1 MKKFYVTSKVAIA
14 LALLLPAC
22 SSGQEDEMVLG
33 DTICKLII
41 TAEEFVNDDNQKGSR
56 TNIDPT
62 KGFSWAEKDT
72 IGIFPERGDQLP
84 FEMSSG
90 AGTNVATI
98 SGGSWGLK
106 TSEGYAAYYPFS
118 RQNYFTDR
126 GNMHFSY
133 VGQEQTG
140 DNSTAHLGAFD
151 LMAADNAESNGTS
164 LNFNFKHLGCILR
177 MYVNIPNA
185 GTYSSLALSAEEAAF
200 AKEVKL
206 DLSKSSAEVTHL
218 ESSKSISLSLD
229 GFTSPSDNY
238 TATFY
243 LMSVPFDL
251 AGKTITLKLKAA
263 NGYVYSGTMTPSKAY
278 VAQMMYNMRFNSLT
292 QDSNPP
298 IGIGG
303 EFETSDSEM

>member
-1 MKKFYVTSKVAIA
+1 MKRFYVASRVAMA
-14 LALLLPAC
+14 LVLLLPAC
-22 SSGQEDEMVLG
+22 SSSQEGEIVVG

-41 TAEEFVNDDNQKGSR
+41 TAEEFVTDEKHVESR

-62 KGFSWAEKDT
+62 RGFSWALKDT
-72 IGIFPERGDQLP
+72 IGIFPEKGDQLP

-98 SGGSWGLK
+98 SGGSWWLK
-106 TSEGYAAYYPFS
+106 ISEGYAAYYPFS

-126 GNMHFSY
+126 GNIHFSY
-133 VGQEQTG
+133 VGQEQIG
-140 DNSTAHLGAFD
+140 DNTTTHLGAFD

-164 LNFNFKHLGCILR
+164 LNFNFNHLGCILR

-185 GTYSSLALSAEEAAF
+185 GTYSLLSLTAEEAAF

-206 DLSKSSAEVTHL
+206 DLSKTSAELTHV
-218 ESSKSISLSLD
+218 ESSKSISLSLN

-238 TATFY
+238 TATFF
-243 LMSVPFDL
+243 LMSAPFDL

-263 NGYVYSGTMTPSKAY
+263 NGYIYTGTMTPSKAY

-292 QDSNPP
+292 LDSNPP